1 MDFSIQ
7 LTLGL
12 LKNASLVCLERWQE
26 NLTHIKWKGPK
37 DYLTNTR
44 TENTADRIIA
54 HRTPPYTPQHNG
66 VSEEEKQNP
75 TDMVRSNDE
84 FNNSSKCPF
93 LVLTLETA
101 GNAFSIWFQLRR
113 LKRHHTK
120 PGGYLTIDLANGI
133 VKRFLKDISQDEVYM
148 SKPEVLSIQITRTE
162 YSATDDAIAQ
172 TLTIKP
178 ISTESSLRKVISNES
193 SGFLAT
199 LMLYDLNGMLMTSK
213 THTGYCFVLN
223 GGALIGIVPKQSIF
237 AYFSCRADYIAA
249 FDASKEGPNESG
261 ITKGAR
267 HFCAKVHYLRE
278 VIEFGDIKLEKV
290 HTDDNLAETG
300 TKALDLSAAYSYELM
315 VNLIVKFQHKCTLRP
330 RTEEE
335 KEKVNIAGNKGKSKE
350 GYTEVRNGKSFNG
363 FGGNFNRRQDVYQ
376 GTRIGI
382 VKTMCVHKVPGG
394 KDNMEKLKRSAYKY
408 AVLAEVNEENN
419 RKNNDE
425 IMIDKR
431 LIVDEFVKKKQQ
443 PSVSETK
450 DWSYDMI
457 KYFKYAWEAREKG
470 EHDDSDEEDVEVVY
484 DESVQSV
491 IANEVESE
499 GGELRKY
506 IVEEKLQMLAILE
519 THLKT
524 KNIAKIVNSVFG
536 SWNWLSNVDQ
546 SPTSCRIIVGWNN
559 QVVKVMVLHV
569 SKQSVL
575 CLVETIPDKIKF
587 YVSIV
592 YASNNGNERRELWT
606 SL

>member
-290 HTDDNLAETG
+290 HTDDNLAETVYE
-300 TKALDLSAAYSYELM
+300 LSATPTPKWELLDY
-315 VNLIVKFQHKCTLRP
+315 N
-330 RTEEE
+330 
-335 KEKVNIAGNKGKSKE
+335 
-350 GYTEVRNGKSFNG
+350 NGKV
-363 FGGNFNRRQDVYQ
+363 RKV
-376 GTRIGI
+376 
-382 VKTMCVHKVPGG
+382 VKDCVTNDKQPGAVNQVFSPRVAKLWKVG
-394 KDNMEKLKRSAYKY
+394 KDNMEELKRSANKY
-408 AVLAEVNEENN
+408 FVLAEVNEENN

-470 EHDDSDEEDVEVVY
+470 EHEDSDEEDVEVVY
-484 DESVQSV
+484 DESV
-491 IANEVESE
+491 
-499 GGELRKY
+499 
-506 IVEEKLQMLAILE
+506 
-519 THLKT
+519 
-524 KNIAKIVNSVFG
+524 
-536 SWNWLSNVDQ
+536 
-546 SPTSCRIIVGWNN
+546 
-559 QVVKVMVLHV
+559 
-569 SKQSVL
+569 
-575 CLVETIPDKIKF
+575 
-587 YVSIV
+587 
-592 YASNNGNERRELWT
+592 
-606 SL
+606 